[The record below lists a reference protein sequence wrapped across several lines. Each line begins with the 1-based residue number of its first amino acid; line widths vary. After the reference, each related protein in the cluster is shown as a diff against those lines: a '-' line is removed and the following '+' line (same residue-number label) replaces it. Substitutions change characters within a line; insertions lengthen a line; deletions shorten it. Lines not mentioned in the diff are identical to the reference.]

1 MKINLRKN
9 YRYLLVISIALII
22 IGIILKALFDTTEDF
37 FNDPIY
43 KFIME
48 MPWFIVVFFVV
59 IFAPITEEIAFRS
72 WTCKK
77 RYWKWISFAV
87 STIFVAVTN
96 IYIGIAYGLVFLSI
110 ILLLKNKPKLQLF
123 SFLIITS
130 LTFAS
135 LHYGN
140 LQPKSFLLAFPQ
152 YLGVGLFLA
161 FLALRFNLLTS
172 ILVHAL
178 NNGIAL
184 FALGLFSPVE
194 KPIKLENT
202 TYKATLTNLS
212 YKFKFDQHSSAALHG
227 DFIEMYNYKVSS
239 MIESLIEE
247 NDSIY
252 YIKQDEVISFKK
264 YNLYAK
270 QKDTTKL
277 INQKELILDLCKLK
291 NIKVD
296 TIQEKREVYLL
307 NIRDWKKV
315 ISKEKDFDTINPLMI
330 STMFGLCNM
339 ITNSY
344 LISTGSS
351 TQYVIPDKNIQNK
364 TIVFD
369 YNLISYERTFEQIR
383 KSLDSAY
390 SITLRKKDTI
400 VNVIRI
406 RNK

>member
-1 MKINLRKN
+1 MKINLKKN
-9 YRYLLVISIALII
+9 YRYLLVISIALFI
-22 IGIILKALFDTTEDF
+22 IGIILKALFDTNDDF

-48 MPWFIVVFFVV
+48 MPWFVVVFLVV
-59 IFAPITEEIAFRS
+59 IFAPIMEEIAFRS
-72 WTCKK
+72 WACKK
-77 RYWKWISFAV
+77 RYWKWISFDV
-87 STIFVAVTN
+87 STIFVVVTN
-96 IYIGIAYGLVFLSI
+96 VYVGIVYGLVFLSV

-123 SFLIITS
+123 SLLILTS

-152 YLGVGLFLA
+152 YLGIGLLLSF
-161 FLALRFNLLTS
+161 FALRFNLLTS

-194 KPIKLENT
+194 KPVKLENT

-212 YKFKFDQHSSAALHG
+212 YKFKLASYSFGDFHG
-227 DFIEMYNYKVSS
+227 DYIEIKNYKVSS
-239 MIESLIEE
+239 MIKSLIGE
-247 NDSIY
+247 NDSVY
-252 YIKQDEVISFKK
+252 YITQDEVISFKK

-296 TIQEKREVYLL
+296 TVQEKREIYLL
-307 NIRDWKKV
+307 NIRDWDKV
-315 ISKEKDFDTINPLMI
+315 IYKEKDFDTINPLMI
-330 STMFGLCNM
+330 STIFSLCNM
-339 ITNSY
+339 ITNN
-344 LISTGSS
+344 LGLLSS
-351 TQYVIPDKNIQNK
+351 SSKQYVIPEKHIQNK
-364 TIVFD
+364 TIALD
-369 YNLISYERTFEQIR
+369 YDLISYGRTFEQKR

-400 VNVIRI
+400 VNIIRI
-406 RNK
+406 RER